1 MEQQITYNDITY
13 CPNLPRTQQKKMY
26 YVYVLKNVKTGKL
39 YYGYS
44 NNLKRRL
51 AEHNKNG
58 TWEVICPAPRNA
70 SPFRGGDGEVQ

>member
-1 MEQQITYNDITY
+1 
-13 CPNLPRTQQKKMY
+13 MY

-51 AEHNKNG
+51 AEHNKDG
-58 TWEVICPAPRNA
+58 TWEVIYYEAYKVESDARRRE
-70 SPFRGGDGEVQ
+70 RGIKNSGQAVSALKGRIRDSLK